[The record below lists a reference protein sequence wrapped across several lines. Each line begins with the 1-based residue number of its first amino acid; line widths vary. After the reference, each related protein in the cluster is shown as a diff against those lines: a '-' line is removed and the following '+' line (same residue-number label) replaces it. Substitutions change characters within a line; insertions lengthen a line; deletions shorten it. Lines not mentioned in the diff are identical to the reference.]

1 MKGVNDMKRTII
13 MMLTALLA
21 VSLAACGSNTGS
33 GQPETTQSAAFQ
45 SAATA
50 TASPEATPENTD
62 ASTDSEEIV
71 YEFEFADID
80 GNVHKLS
87 DYRGKPVYLRVWASW
102 CSVCVSSLE
111 DFDKFVGETEDFVI
125 LSVVMPSQGGELSA
139 EEFTEWYKGFGYD
152 NLVVLFDHDAQI
164 VRDFGI
170 NAFPSQIMF
179 DAEGHIVYG
188 VVGLMPSELITE
200 TMQKIADES
209 A

>member
-1 MKGVNDMKRTII
+1 MKQII
-13 MMLTALLA
+13 IIMLTALLTLS
-21 VSLAACGSNTGS
+21 VAACGANTDSRRPDKTNS
-33 GQPETTQSAAFQ
+33 GQPEAP
-45 SAATA
+45 ATA
-50 TASPEATPENTD
+50 EPEATPEETET
-62 ASTDSEEIV
+62 TDSEEIV
-71 YEFEFADID
+71 YEFEFTDID

-111 DFDKFVGETEDFVI
+111 EFDKFAGETEDFVI

-139 EEFTEWYKGFGYD
+139 EEFTEWYKEFGYD
-152 NLVVLFDHDAQI
+152 NIVVMFDNDAKI

-188 VVGLMPSELITE
+188 VVGLMSKELITD
-200 TMQKIADES
+200 TMQKIADED

>member
-1 MKGVNDMKRTII
+1 MKRII
-13 MMLTALLA
+13 LIMLTAVIA
-21 VSLAACGSNTGS
+21 VSLAACGSNTGQPGNTAAS
-33 GQPETTQSAAFQ
+33 TVQPAETDTAQPE
-45 SAATA
+45 
-50 TASPEATPENTD
+50 ETPK
-62 ASTDSEEIV
+62 STDTEAEDTEEVV
-71 YEFEFADID
+71 YEFEFSDID

-102 CSVCVSSLE
+102 CGVCTESLE
-111 DFDKFVGETEDFVI
+111 EFDKLSGEAEDFVV

-139 EEFTEWYKGFGYD
+139 EEFTEWYQALGYE
-152 NLVVLFDHDAQI
+152 NIVVLFDPDAQI

-188 VVGLMPSELITE
+188 MVGLMSSDLITQ
-200 TMQKIADES
+200 TMQQIADES